1 MKVRFVKT
9 GARRYAVEVS
19 RDRYP
24 DFWCG
29 SIGYDEWLPHDV
41 LHFIAEA
48 EYGLDG
54 GIFGDLAA
62 GGNAR
67 IFIPVDG
74 KLVAKMR
81 RKERIRRTRLPD
93 GRRSE
98 QLAGQLEQG
107 WHAKTLS
114 PKLQQTLDDLA
125 ECWHALQVGGSLT
138 LEWPRPERRRRHP
151 ARDRRRP
158 AIARRG

>member
-1 MKVRFVKT
+1 MKVTFVKT
-9 GARRYAVEVS
+9 GTRRYSVEVT

-24 DFWCG
+24 DLWCG

-41 LHFIAEA
+41 LHFVAEA

-54 GIFGDLAA
+54 GVFGDLAS

-67 IFIPVDG
+67 IFIPKDG

-81 RKERIRRTRLPD
+81 RKERIKRTRLRD

-98 QLAGQLEQG
+98 ELAWHLEQG
-107 WHAKTLS
+107 WRARTLP
-114 PKLQQTLDDLA
+114 PKLQLNLDDLA
-125 ECWHALQVGGSLT
+125 E
-138 LEWPRPERRRRHP
+138 R
-151 ARDRRRP
+151 
-158 AIARRG
+158 